1 MGVFLQVNKDYM
13 GLGLKSIDLLIISQ
27 VEEFTRNGNQ
37 CYVTNKQFS
46 DMFGESESSI
56 KRAIDKLVKADII
69 HRDTVF
75 VQGNGRANKQ
85 RVLNINSR
93 KKWKVQNEPTI
104 TECKVQNDLTKEM
117 EGSNFEMEGSK
128 SDNGRFKNGQW
139 KGQNDPIKD
148 NKNINKIKIKDNS
161 NFNFN
166 INSNFDLK
174 DDSNS
179 NLDSNVSIEKKKVV
193 INLFKKGGVK
203 YKVIKEETGLSFDQ
217 IKQIITDY
225 KADPDGYFYVPP
237 VKKEIRYIGKDGN
250 EHYIELSDIRKDLAT
265 KEETLEAQNKCLQEY
280 CDYLIEDGADKD
292 YVYNFF
298 KTELNYTP
306 EGGDKD
312 LSDTADVSCDNV
324 YQINNF
330 VASNNKNKG
339 INRFLDDKEMFG

>member
-1 MGVFLQVNKDYM
+1 MGIFLQVNKDYM
-13 GLGLKSIDLLIISQ
+13 GLGLKSVDLLIVSQ
-27 VEEFTRNGNQ
+27 IEEFTRNGNQ

-56 KRAIDKLVKADII
+56 KRAIDKLVKVDII

-85 RVLNINSR
+85 RVLNINNR

-104 TECKVQNDLTKEM
+104 TECKVQNDLTKKM

-128 SDNGRFKNGQW
+128 SDDGRFKNGQW

-161 NFNFN
+161 NFNL
-166 INSNFDLK
+166 NSDFDLK

-179 NLDSNVSIEKKKVV
+179 NLDSSVSIEKKRIV

-237 VKKEIRYIGKDGN
+237 VIKSFTVCDENDNRSTMNKETISMSLLDLGENKKAIIECLNSCYDDIIKCKENDEEEVKEFFKKEFKFTKN
-250 EHYIELSDIRKDLAT
+250 EPTIEINLHDEDYEIDDDI
-265 KEETLEAQNKCLQEY
+265 
-280 CDYLIEDGADKD
+280 
-292 YVYNFF
+292 F
-298 KTELNYTP
+298 
-306 EGGDKD
+306 
-312 LSDTADVSCDNV
+312 
-324 YQINNF
+324 
-330 VASNNKNKG
+330 
-339 INRFLDDKEMFG
+339 